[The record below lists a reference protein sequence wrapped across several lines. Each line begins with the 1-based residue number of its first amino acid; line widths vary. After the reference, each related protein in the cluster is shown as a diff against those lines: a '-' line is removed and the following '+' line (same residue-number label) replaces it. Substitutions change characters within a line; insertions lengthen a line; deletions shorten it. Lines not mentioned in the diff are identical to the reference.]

1 MAAECASA
9 QREER
14 PCARGFDDGCAEH
27 LEQAEV
33 HEAFAAM
40 FATVPDEGYLSSMA
54 RALRAEGYAIDPV
67 PEEGGG
73 AGCGEAWR
81 RVSVDRARLVRSY
94 DPEGPKPPFQA
105 LFCGQSSAEVHSRLR
120 ARYEGAG
127 FRLDESVHEPPDQL
141 GVELLYVAALYRK
154 AADFARIG
162 DVGREEDAVREVRD
176 FVRREL
182 APFVRAYAAE
192 MEAQANTAFFKSF
205 ARCLCDAVCAE
216 GAAIG
221 A

>member
-1 MAAECASA
+1 MAAECAPA

-14 PCARGFDDGCAEH
+14 LRARGFDEGCTEY

-40 FATVPDEGYLSSMA
+40 FATVPDEGYLSGMA
-54 RALRAEGYAIDPV
+54 RALRAEGFAISLAL
-67 PEEGGG
+67 EEGDG
-73 AGCGEAWR
+73 ADLEEAWR
-81 RVSVDRARLVRSY
+81 RISIDRTRLVRSY

-120 ARYEGAG
+120 ARYEAAG
-127 FRLDESVHEPPDQL
+127 FRLDESVREPPDQL

-162 DVGREEDAVREVRD
+162 DVRREKDAIREARD

-182 APFVRAYAAE
+182 APFVRAYSAE
-192 MEAQANTAFFKSF
+192 MESRANTAFFKSF
-205 ARCLCDAVCAE
+205 ARCLRDAVCAE